1 MGQPV
6 MVPAPSLPITFKIP
20 GDVIRRLRAYST
32 ASGITLSEVVT
43 RALKAFLSSAGRHG

>member
-1 MGQPV
+1 